1 MKVANELIDLLV
13 QSAGTWLFEGHRSGL
28 TDREWMAL
36 RFLARANR
44 FSKTPSALATYLGT
58 TRTSAS
64 QIATVLTE
72 KGLLTRKPS
81 AEDKRSIALYVTPE
95 GTKFLDRD
103 PISALRD
110 QVVTL
115 ELADRTRLRDALRRA
130 LVRLDPALRPHHTD
144 VCSECMFLAERSK
157 QRSSQFE
164 CRLFRKEL
172 AFKEIELLCTH
183 FERRS

>member
-1 MKVANELIDLLV
+1 MKVANEVIELLV

-44 FSKTPSALATYLGT
+44 FSKTPTALATYLGA

-64 QIATVLTE
+64 QIAAVLE
-72 KGLLTRKPS
+72 KKGLLTRKPS
-81 AEDKRSIALYVTPE
+81 TEDKRSIALCVTPQ

-130 LVRLDPALRPHHTD
+130 LVRLDVAPRRHHTD
-144 VCSECMFLAERSK
+144 VCRECMFLAERSK
-157 QRSSQFE
+157 DKDNQFE
-164 CRLFRKEL
+164 CRLFRKAL
-172 AFKEIELLCTH
+172 AVKETESLCTY
-183 FERRS
+183 FERRT

>member
-1 MKVANELIDLLV
+1 MKVANEVIELLV
-13 QSAGTWLFEGHRSGL
+13 QSASTWLFEGPRSGL
-28 TDREWMAL
+28 SDREWMAL

-64 QIATVLTE
+64 QIAAVLAE

-81 AEDKRSIALYVTPE
+81 TEDKRSIALCVTPQ

-115 ELADRTRLRDALRRA
+115 ELADRTRLRDALRQA
-130 LVRLDPALRPHHTD
+130 LLRLDTALRRHHTD
-144 VCSECMFLAERSK
+144 VCSGCMFLAERSK
-157 QRSSQFE
+157 PKSSHFE

-172 AFKEIELLCTH
+172 ALNETELLCTH
-183 FERRS
+183 FERRT

>member
-1 MKVANELIDLLV
+1 MKVANEVIELLV

-64 QIATVLTE
+64 QIAAVLAE
-72 KGLLTRKPS
+72 KGLLTRKAS
-81 AEDKRSIALYVTPE
+81 TEDKRSIALSVTPQ

-110 QVVTL
+110 QVVIL
-115 ELADRTRLRDALRRA
+115 ELADRTRLRDALRQA
-130 LVRLDPALRPHHTD
+130 LLRLDTALRRHHTD

-157 QRSSQFE
+157 QKGSHFE

-172 AFKEIELLCTH
+172 ALKETELLCTH
-183 FERRS
+183 FERRT